1 MFTAFRLVSQIN
13 DLWEII
19 ANLNLKNCDWP
30 HLYANRKYRYL
41 SQNNLMLHLVIRT
54 TFHVVY
60 RIKSWRQT
68 QQCCL
73 PAWTKVHVELVLLM
87 LRKIHECLICKSH
100 N

>member
-13 DLWEII
+13 YLWEIV
-19 ANLNLKNCDWP
+19 ANLNLKICDWP
-30 HLYANRKYRYL
+30 HLYANRKSRYL
-41 SQNNLMLHLVIRT
+41 SQDNLMLHLVIRT

-60 RIKSWRQT
+60 RIKTWRQT